1 MMEKMKVMFVDDNY
15 DLRKM
20 VKKGLERL
28 SNRYEVISVDGG
40 KECFKELKNG
50 KIPDMILLDVMM
62 PEMNGW
68 DVLAKLRSE
77 QSWVN
82 IPVIFLTAKTDDTS
96 VGLGTLTS
104 DGYIT
109 KPFQLE
115 DLINKIEKFFEERR

>member
-1 MMEKMKVMFVDDNY
+1 MEKKKVMFVDDNP
-15 DLRKM
+15 DLRIM
-20 VKKGLERL
+20 VKKGLER
-28 SNRYEVISVDGG
+28 ISKNYQVNSVNGA
-40 KECFKELKNG
+40 KECFKSLNSGE
-50 KIPDMILLDVMM
+50 IPDIILLDVMM

-68 DVLAKLRSE
+68 DILAKLRSE
-77 QSWVN
+77 EKWAK

-115 DLINKIEKFFEERR
+115 DLKNKIENFFEDR